1 MGIARNFTGLGEKM
15 KAAGYSTA
23 LFGKWDAGSATPDAT
38 PRGRGYDESLSYADA
53 TIDYWTQRRG
63 SGCLNGSTVDLYAD
77 TAPAYGVN
85 NSAACSQGNQ
95 APGCAY
101 LDETF
106 LARVRGAIAAHDF
119 SAAPLF
125 LVWAP
130 HIVHTAPNDALE
142 APQAALDK
150 FAFVDDPYRRAYA
163 AMVNLLDS
171 MQVRIPKPP
180 PHRCAPHPPRL

>member
-1 MGIARNFTGLGEKM
+1 M
-15 KAAGYSTA
+15 
-23 LFGKWDAGSATPDAT
+23 
-38 PRGRGYDESLSYADA
+38 
-53 TIDYWTQRRG
+53 
-63 SGCLNGSTVDLYAD
+63 
-77 TAPAYGVN
+77 
-85 NSAACSQGNQ
+85 
-95 APGCAY
+95 
-101 LDETF
+101 
-106 LARVRGAIAAHDF
+106 RGAIAAHDF

-180 PHRCAPHPPRL
+180 PHRHAPPLTHSTHAPWSLGNSSRASAGRRRSWPTFARSRGCGNRRFGSR